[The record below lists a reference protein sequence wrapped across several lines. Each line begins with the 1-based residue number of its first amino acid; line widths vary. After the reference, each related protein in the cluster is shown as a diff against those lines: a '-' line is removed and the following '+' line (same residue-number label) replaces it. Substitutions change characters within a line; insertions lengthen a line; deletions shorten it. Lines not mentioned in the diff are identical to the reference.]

1 MRPAPFERNLQHRE
15 PVPPPLTA
23 GSRWWHY
30 VLAVIIA
37 AFVAM
42 FALDSM
48 APRGMSAVQGGKST
62 IKLTGDY
69 GATDDQVAQGQLMRE
84 QERREAEHETK

>member
-1 MRPAPFERNLQHRE
+1 MAVQFERNVQHRE
-15 PVPPPLTA
+15 PVPPPPTA

-37 AFVAM
+37 ASVAM
-42 FALDSM
+42 FVLDSM
-48 APRGMSAVQGGKST
+48 APHGMSAIKPGKSD

-69 GATDDQVAQGQLMRE
+69 GATDDQVAQGQVRRE
-84 QERREAEHETK
+84 QERREAERETR